1 VAVAAVAE
9 IETVMVVDQE
19 REATMV
25 VDSPAKKEKDL
36 PLQKMV
42 LEIAVLQKED
52 RAVADQIQ
60 NLAQEEVKKKLL
72 VEKVNAEA
80 DFFKL
85 I

>member
-1 VAVAAVAE
+1 VAEVAEVADQETETVAVAA
-9 IETVMVVDQE
+9 
-19 REATMV
+19 

-52 RAVADQIQ
+52 QAVEDQIQ